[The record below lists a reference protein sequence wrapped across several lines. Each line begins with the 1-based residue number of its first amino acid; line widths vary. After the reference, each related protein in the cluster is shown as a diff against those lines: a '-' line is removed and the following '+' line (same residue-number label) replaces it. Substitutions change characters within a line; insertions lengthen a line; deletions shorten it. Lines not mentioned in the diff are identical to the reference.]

1 MKPSTVY
8 ETITKEVSDHFAMNV
23 NMGGEAS
30 EAPEEVLR
38 VAIRIYSALL
48 GDQVMEF
55 RSLRQ
60 FVEDCGVSKEFAEE
74 WIDEENP
81 DCIY

>member
-1 MKPSTVY
+1 MKASAVY
-8 ETITKEVSDHFAMNV
+8 ETITTAVSDHFALNV

-30 EAPEEVLR
+30 EAPEEVLQ
-38 VAIRIYSALL
+38 VAIRIYAGLL
-48 GDQVMEF
+48 GNQVMEF
-55 RSLRQ
+55 RSLRK
-60 FVEDCGVSKEFAEE
+60 FVEDCGFSKEFAEE